1 MKKEQCMLSSNSR
14 SFLQTIFEENQLKRH
29 TDLKMMGKVGRNN
42 GRDIKLSQKLGLDK
56 NVYHVT
62 GDWISK
68 TWRIQAMAYQS
79 AIKHRAAD
87 VHNKKGSQKYIP
99 WTITQS

>member
-42 GRDIKLSQKLGLDK
+42 GRDIKLS
-56 NVYHVT
+56 
-62 GDWISK
+62 
-68 TWRIQAMAYQS
+68 
-79 AIKHRAAD
+79 
-87 VHNKKGSQKYIP
+87 
-99 WTITQS
+99 